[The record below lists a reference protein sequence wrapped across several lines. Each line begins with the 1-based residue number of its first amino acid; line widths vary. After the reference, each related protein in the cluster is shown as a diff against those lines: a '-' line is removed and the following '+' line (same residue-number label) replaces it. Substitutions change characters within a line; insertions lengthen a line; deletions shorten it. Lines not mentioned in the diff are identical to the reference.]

1 MLRALMV
8 LSGLALL
15 TPASAIAAPFGEPSF
30 LPVSGAATCLR
41 ATGAPGELV
50 RATSKGAEFL
60 QVDPPGVRPVA
71 ALALERYT
79 DACPTAAARTGGA
92 GIVAAIVGGQ
102 AADVHRIATAV
113 REPGG
118 GWGPVNFT
126 ETSSS
131 ALSDPGVGVADRGD
145 AVVAYATAAEN
156 VVHIQAIRRAPG
168 GAFGP
173 AEELFVRTGVASSVK
188 VRAGM
193 TAAGEA
199 VVAWS
204 FASRSSTLRGLW
216 VSIAAPGA
224 AFTAPVRVGELRHGL
239 PFALAVG
246 TDGRTLLAFLTG
258 NDVRVAERPPGGSFG
273 AATTVAEAPDPLGAF
288 PTAAVGAG
296 GGAVVAWAR
305 FWTGRVEAAVRS
317 GPGAFGAARTVATRA
332 VNVGGSPLASI
343 AFLAFE
349 GDATSEFTSGGG
361 GADREAGF
369 PRAEIVPGGRAL
381 LTWSDVVRRD
391 AVDWRAPRSAT
402 IPLTGAAAE
411 VRTHGAELRHAASV
425 TPVVLTNGAA
435 VVAWTDNHAD
445 RDGRVHAAVEAVAD
459 GADPAAPRLRI
470 GTPSKRTLGVSQK
483 FSLPVTCSAACD
495 VRAQIGGATGAGDEV
510 SLRRAGTGSLEFEPI
525 YRRLVGPR
533 GGQVHVKLRYGAP
546 GVKRAAARTVT
557 LRFRARPLPPVPR
570 VIGAVARRDG
580 DDVVVTWRTER
591 SSEDFVVFVS
601 ASTDPEAAALGGS
614 GVIRKARRFR
624 VRIPDVAGARYA
636 TVFAVAEG
644 PGNWKLTR
652 LRVRG

>member
-1 MLRALMV
+1 MLRALTV

-15 TPASAIAAPFGEPSF
+15 APASALAAPFGEPSF

-79 DACPTAAARTGGA
+79 DACPAAAARAGGA
-92 GIVAAIVGGQ
+92 GIVAAIVDGQ
-102 AADVHRIATAV
+102 ASDVHRIATAV

-126 ETSSS
+126 ETPSS
-131 ALSDPGVGVADRGD
+131 ALSDPGVGVSDRGD
-145 AVVAYATAAEN
+145 AVVAYATAVED
-156 VVHIQAIRRAPG
+156 VVHIQAIRRTPG
-168 GAFGP
+168 GPFEP

-204 FASRSSTLRGLW
+204 FASRTSALRELW

-224 AFTAPVRVGELRHGL
+224 AFAAPVRVGELRHGL

-246 TDGRTLLAFLTG
+246 ADGRMLLAFVTG
-258 NDVRVAERPPGGSFG
+258 DEIRVAERPPQG
-273 AATTVAEAPDPLGAF
+273 AFATATAAEAADPLGSF
-288 PTAAVGAG
+288 PTAAVGAD
-296 GGAVVAWAR
+296 GAVVAWQR
-305 FWTGRVEAAVRS
+305 LYTGRVDAIVRS
-317 GPGAFGAARTVATRA
+317 GHGAFAAPRVVARRRA
-332 VNVGGSPLASI
+332 NIAGQPLMPFS
-343 AFLAFE
+343 FLAFA
-349 GDATSEFTSGGG
+349 GDATSNFTSSGG

-369 PRAEIVPGGRAL
+369 PRAEIVPGGRVL
-381 LTWSDVVRRD
+381 LTWSDAVSRD

-402 IPLTGAAAE
+402 IPLSGAAAD
-411 VRTHGAELRHAASV
+411 VRTHGAELRHAVSV
-425 TPVVLTNGAA
+425 TPVVLANGATA
-435 VVAWTDNHAD
+435 AAWTDNHAD
-445 RDGRVHAAVEAVAD
+445 RDGRVHAAVEGVAD
-459 GADPAAPRLRI
+459 AADPAAPRLRV
-470 GTPSKRTLGVSQK
+470 GSPSKRTLGVSQK

-495 VRAQIGGATGAGDEV
+495 VRAQIGGGTGAGDEV
-510 SLRRAGTGSLEFEPI
+510 SLRRAGTGSLEFEPAN
-525 YRRLVGPR
+525 RRLVGPR
-533 GGQVHVKLRYGAP
+533 GGQVRVKLRYGAP

-580 DDVVVTWRTER
+580 DDVVVSWRTD
-591 SSEDFVVFVS
+591 SNSEDFLVFVS
-601 ASTDPEAAALGGS
+601 ASTDPEVAALGAI
-614 GVIRKARRFR
+614 GVDRKAQRFR
-624 VRIPDVAGARYA
+624 LRFRDVAGARYA

-652 LRVRG
+652 VRVRG